1 MTSFWL
7 YITLSGYTLTIK
19 SASFIKF
26 DNDVSQ
32 GVKMIVGIEGTVE
45 RKDPTF
51 VHINVNGLIYE
62 VMVSIHTSN
71 AIQDKRIK
79 LFTTQIIRED
89 ANLLFGF
96 IDINEKK
103 MFDTVLKINGVGPK
117 VGLAICSTFTPE
129 TFAKV
134 VSSKDVGLLKRVPGI
149 GPKAASRIL
158 VELADFI
165 VDGEG
170 STADNSSTM
179 EAVMA
184 LESLGFKKE
193 AIQKALNGCS
203 GDTATLVKEGLKKLQ
218 RL

>member
-1 MTSFWL
+1 
-7 YITLSGYTLTIK
+7 
-19 SASFIKF
+19 
-26 DNDVSQ
+26 
-32 GVKMIVGIEGTVE
+32 MIVGIEGVVE
-45 RKDPTF
+45 RKEPTF
-51 VHINVNGLIYE
+51 VHLNVSGLIYE
-62 VMVSIHTSN
+62 VHVSINTSN
-71 AIQDKRIK
+71 AIQESRVK
-79 LFTTQIIRED
+79 LYVTQVIRED
-89 ANLLFGF
+89 SNNLFGF
-96 IDINEKK
+96 IDNNEKK

-134 VSSKDVGLLKRVPGI
+134 VSSKDVSMLKRVPGI

-165 VDGEG
+165 VDGNSG
-170 STADNSSTM
+170 SINAGALG

-184 LESLGFKKE
+184 LESLGFKKD

-203 GDTATLVKEGLKKLQ
+203 GDTSSLVKEGLRKLQ

>member
-1 MTSFWL
+1 
-7 YITLSGYTLTIK
+7 
-19 SASFIKF
+19 
-26 DNDVSQ
+26 
-32 GVKMIVGIEGTVE
+32 MIVGIEGTVE

-51 VHINVNGLIYE
+51 VHLNVNGLIYE
-62 VMVSIHTSN
+62 VMVSINTSN
-71 AIQDKRIK
+71 AIQESSVK
-79 LFTTQIIRED
+79 LFVTQVIRED

-96 IDINEKK
+96 MDTNEKK

-117 VGLAICSTFTPE
+117 VGLAICSTFTPS

-134 VSSKDVGLLKRVPGI
+134 VASKDVSMLKRVPGI

-165 VDGEG
+165 VDGNEDSHSG
-170 STADNSSTM
+170 ALG

-193 AIQKALNGCS
+193 HIQKALSGAS
-203 GDTATLVKEGLKKLQ
+203 GDTSTLVKEGLKKLQ